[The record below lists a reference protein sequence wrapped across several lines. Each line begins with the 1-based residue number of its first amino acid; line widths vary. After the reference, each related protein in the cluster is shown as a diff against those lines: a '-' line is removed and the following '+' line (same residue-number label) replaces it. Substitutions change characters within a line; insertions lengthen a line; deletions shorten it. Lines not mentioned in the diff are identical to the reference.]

1 MFDVARPAGKTST
14 RSRPQ
19 SPVTLT
25 VPFPKPVPIAAVQL
39 QLLPL
44 ITCETAKGCKC
55 ACPSLSLPV
64 SFPFS
69 VCVWGGSSNM
79 LPANSFSFHFSWHFY
94 ARMINYAILH
104 LLQPELPP
112 HHPPCPR
119 GAALRSLSHQS
130 ASTLA
135 LSGNRRRLVPQLN
148 FTAGVKVPQLAAIKK
163 GCNQGWQHE

>member
-19 SPVTLT
+19 SPVTLI
-25 VPFPKPVPIAAVQL
+25 VPFPKPVPIAVQL

-55 ACPSLSLPV
+55 ACPSF
-64 SFPFS
+64 SFPPALC
-69 VCVWGGSSNM
+69 VCVWWCSSNM

-104 LLQPELPP
+104 LLQPELPA
-112 HHPPCPR
+112 HPPCPR

-130 ASTLA
+130 ASTPA
-135 LSGNRRRLVPQLN
+135 LSGTRRRLVSQLN

-163 GCNQGWQHE
+163 GYNQGWQHE